1 VYWRCYLILSYLIF
15 VGRRDIQREPHFRPK
30 AVEAISLFAA
40 ELRPSMV
47 KPSMIRPSS
56 SRITTTKSLVTA
68 TMLLYAP
75 APHIEDTVQSSLEHH
90 YRQRLLCQHLEQ
102 CYTQSLEPLKKEGV
116 PEAPSSAESQAPT
129 ADSQAAHGESAELAS
144 IASLSQR
151 LTGIRASTGHTG
163 RLWGVELADE
173 SAARSSLLAAFLRAR
188 EWDVESA
195 DTFLRETLTWRRENG
210 VEGSSGSSGSSA
222 LSFPDDTIHHRRG
235 TGSDGQPRTVVVI
248 RLGQVTLEGTNPA

>member
-1 VYWRCYLILSYLIF
+1 
-15 VGRRDIQREPHFRPK
+15 
-30 AVEAISLFAA
+30 
-40 ELRPSMV
+40 MV

-151 LTGIRASTGHTG
+151 LAGIRASTGHTG

-210 VEGSSGSSGSSA
+210 VEGSSGSSCSSA